1 MSDQSCKLLRHSMRS
16 EMSPLLQGAVYHSR
30 KFFAV
35 ARHNADTVAT
45 ASTYF
50 TFVSECSGVTRLSG
64 ISIVMSQR
72 HLQVHVDVLS
82 DAFKHDS
89 NGSKRRES
97 SARSR
102 ACRWNSGLSRMLS
115 PQLYLTCSTSDT
127 AAVIVASS
135 HGKWQVTQG
144 LLRKQKT

>member
-1 MSDQSCKLLRHSMRS
+1 MRS

-30 KFFAV
+30 KSFAV
-35 ARHNADTVAT
+35 AKYNADTVRT
-45 ASTYF
+45 APTYL

-89 NGSKRRES
+89 NGQNGANHQQDL
-97 SARSR
+97 ARAGR
-102 ACRWNSGLSRMLS
+102 TPAF
-115 PQLYLTCSTSDT
+115 
-127 AAVIVASS
+127 
-135 HGKWQVTQG
+135 QG
-144 LLRKQKT
+144 CFHRNCT